1 MQAIKSLITFSIT
14 NESDLAKMTDF
25 ILKSPNDNRLS
36 FEQLIAIDFSFS
48 VDDKN
53 LANVRH
59 INQHLIALAQLRS

>member
-1 MQAIKSLITFSIT
+1 MKAIKPLITFSIT

-36 FEQLIAIDFSFS
+36 FEQLIAIGFSFS

-53 LANVRH
+53 LANV
-59 INQHLIALAQLRS
+59 